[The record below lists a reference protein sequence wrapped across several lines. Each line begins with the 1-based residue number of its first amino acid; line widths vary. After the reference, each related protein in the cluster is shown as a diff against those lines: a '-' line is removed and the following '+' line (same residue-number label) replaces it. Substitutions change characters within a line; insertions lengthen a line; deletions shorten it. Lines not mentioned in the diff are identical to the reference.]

1 MTNIKAA
8 GLLSVP
14 QELRD
19 RVYELLLVSDKCI
32 NISNFSD
39 RGKLPPQTLS
49 LWPAVLSTC
58 RQVHHEAIGFLYRCN
73 TFNITIPMH
82 VHHALRR
89 AEVSRALR
97 SAALHVA
104 AEDDPPEPEI
114 WSPAL
119 RVAYFHPGLS
129 RVRRLIIE
137 ISQDVPRAPHW
148 QAGDIRV
155 DHTMTDLCNALEQT
169 SNLTCLVLR
178 SHGCAPREAW
188 VDAAGGDRQF
198 ARGLETLMWQ
208 YHEWHFERALLAA
221 KRCGATLWLNSNP
234 LDDRIILDG
243 SATFWQSIRSV
254 EHDNACATR
263 TVPLQISRCKQISQI
278 LLSGQLDRS

>member
-1 MTNIKAA
+1 MTDFEAA
-8 GLLSVP
+8 GLLSIP

-32 NISNFSD
+32 DISNFSD
-39 RGKLPPQTLS
+39 RGKVLPQNVS

-58 RQVHHEAIGFLYRCN
+58 RQIHREAIGFLYRRN
-73 TFNITIPMH
+73 TFYITIPMH

-89 AEVSRALR
+89 AEVTRALR
-97 SAALHVA
+97 SAAIPVA
-104 AEDDPPEPEI
+104 AEDDPPEPET
-114 WSPAL
+114 WASTL
-119 RVAYFHPGLS
+119 RMAYIHPGLS
-129 RVRRLIIE
+129 RVTRLIIE
-137 ISQDVPRAPHW
+137 ISQDVPKAPHW
-148 QAGDIRV
+148 QEGDIRV

-169 SNLTCLVLR
+169 SNLACLVLR
-178 SHGCAPREAW
+178 SHGCAPQEAW

-208 YHEWHFERALLAA
+208 YHEWHFERAWLAA
-221 KRCGATLWLNSNP
+221 RRCGAMLWLNSNP

-254 EHDNACATR
+254 EHDDRCTTR
-263 TVPLQISRCKQISQI
+263 TVPLQISRCRQLSQI
-278 LLSGQLDRS
+278 LLSGPLDRS